1 MLMLARPDE
10 MKVLLLTLAL
20 VAMVT
25 CLPQYPQYDPEA
37 EYYDYEGYGDYEEYQ
52 EYPDQVLPRKYGG
65 YPPQPCTMSVAV
77 CFWGHRASVSAC
89 NKI

>member
-10 MKVLLLTLAL
+10 MKVLLLTLAM

-25 CLPQYPQYDPEA
+25 CLPQYPQYDAEA

-65 YPPQPCTMSVAV
+65 YPLPTPAMYN
-77 CFWGHRASVSAC
+77 VSC
-89 NKI
+89 SLFLGP